1 MAHATERAHARTVC
15 ICQGFA
21 PAVAGSSRTTQADLE
36 AYLPPPVAA
45 MLYEA
50 FAYSDQYG

>member
-1 MAHATERAHARTVC
+1 MP
-15 ICQGFA
+15 A
-21 PAVAGSSRTTQADLE
+21 PSASVKALHLRLQVPADDAGGPR